1 MTGLAVT
8 LAAALVVCLALLL
21 HARSAL
27 ADARAALAAPR
38 PTEPRA
44 AASIPPG
51 FPILRAIGDD
61 APVAMVVY
69 SEDGQL
75 AYTNREARA
84 LFFEDQAPPE
94 GTGFLALLDQGPE
107 ALRRAVVGERD
118 ELFTVEEAGERELY
132 WVGKRHVKED
142 SGHTYTLV
150 MVKRLTQEL
159 GRQELEAWKRIIRVM
174 AHEIGN
180 SLAPVS
186 SLVHS
191 ARVLTKGKDESGKLE
206 RIFET
211 IAERAEHLRSFL
223 ERYATLARLPE
234 PHRREVDLAGFLGK
248 IGGMFPHVRV
258 EVGAGGSVFVD
269 PAQLEQVL
277 LNLLKNAAEAGGDP
291 EAIELFGE
299 VRADGT
305 ARIVVR
311 DRGQG
316 LSSEVM
322 GSAFVPFYS
331 TKEKGSGLGLPL
343 CREIV
348 EAHGGRLR
356 LQNREGGGAEIVVRL
371 PARDTTGDD
380 FRVKLT
386 LTRG

>member
-1 MTGLAVT
+1 MTL
-8 LAAALVVCLALLL
+8 LDAALGGALVLCLLWLSQQRKALWRVER
-21 HARSAL
+21 ARDRL
-27 ADARAALAAPR
+27 EARLDEAER
-38 PTEPRA
+38 
-44 AASIPPG
+44 S
-51 FPILRAIGDD
+51 LREGDD
-61 APVAMVVY
+61 LLRGLGDHAPMAMVIY
-69 SEDGQL
+69 TEDGVL
-75 AYTNREARA
+75 AYTNVEARE
-84 LFFEDQAPPE
+84 LFFEGREPPAGTRFLSLLE
-94 GTGFLALLDQGPE
+94 GGPE
-107 ALRRAVVGERD
+107 TLRRAVVGERD
-118 ELFTVEEAGERELY
+118 ELFTVDEAGEREIY
-132 WVGKRHVKED
+132 HVGKRHFR
-142 SGHTYTLV
+142 SGQGKLLTLL
-150 MVKRLTQEL
+150 MVKRLTHEL

-191 ARVLTKGKDESGKLE
+191 ARVLTRGKDETGKLE

-211 IAERAEHLRSFL
+211 IAERADHLRSFL

-234 PHRREVDLAGFLGK
+234 PRKRAVELGAFLAKVGA
-248 IGGMFPHVRV
+248 MFPHVAV
-258 EVGAGGSVFVD
+258 TAGAGEAYFD

-277 LNLLKNAAEAGGDP
+277 INLLKNAAEAGG
-291 EAIELFGE
+291 EAESIELEGAVE
-299 VRADGT
+299 PDGSL
-305 ARIVVR
+305 RLVVR

-356 LQNREGGGAEIVVRL
+356 LQNRAGGGAEIVVRL
-371 PARDTTGDD
+371 PARDTTGDE